1 MIGAST
7 AVIVLG
13 LDGSLG
19 RIDGALFVL
28 ALLAYLFRTVSSA
41 RSNADGE
48 SHRHIAKEYEEG
60 LAAEISGTHPLWQ
73 SFALVVVGIAM
84 LVTGSQ
90 LLVLLQQT
98 LQRPWGQVSSSSV
111 LPWSLSEH
119 RYPKLQPQSL
129 QPPRS
134 TRPRRRKRSGLELFN
149 LLAVL
154 VSPLIAPIEVGD
166 TALGFDLPFMLA
178 VAVACLP
185 IFVNG
190 YVIKRWEGVLF
201 TGYYV
206 GYLVWLGLDAAS
218 ASIHDEFNFAMLVFV
233 VPLTA
238 ITLTVIGLRAAR
250 PAQTAVQ

>member
-1 MIGAST
+1 M
-7 AVIVLG
+7 
-13 LDGSLG
+13 GS
-19 RIDGALFVL
+19 
-28 ALLAYLFRTVSSA
+28 
-41 RSNADGE
+41 N
-48 SHRHIAKEYEEG
+48 
-60 LAAEISGTHPLWQ
+60 
-73 SFALVVVGIAM
+73 
-84 LVTGSQ
+84 
-90 LLVLLQQT
+90 
-98 LQRPWGQVSSSSV
+98 
-111 LPWSLSEH
+111 
-119 RYPKLQPQSL
+119 
-129 QPPRS
+129 
-134 TRPRRRKRSGLELFN
+134 LFN

-154 VSPLIAPIEVGD
+154 GFTSLIAPIEVSN